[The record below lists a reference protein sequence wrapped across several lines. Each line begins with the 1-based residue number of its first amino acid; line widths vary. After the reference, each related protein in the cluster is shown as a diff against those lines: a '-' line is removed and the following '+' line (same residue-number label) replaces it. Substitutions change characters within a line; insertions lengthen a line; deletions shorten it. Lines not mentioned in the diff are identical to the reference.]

1 MALAV
6 VLFALIIV
14 GALVA
19 AAFQV
24 AHLEQRAGRS
34 SLDAAQ
40 ALEAAEAGVALV
52 LGEWEAFPQLGA
64 LAVQESVALPT
75 TALGTRAAFQPT
87 VLRLTDGMYLIS
99 SRGARTDAAGTVLA
113 QRVVGTLAR
122 AEGGA
127 VVQLLQRSWI
137 QLY

>member
-1 MALAV
+1 MALPVA
-6 VLFALIIV
+6 LFALIIV

-19 AAFQV
+19 VAFQV

-40 ALEAAEAGVALV
+40 ALEAAEAGLALV

-64 LAVQESVALPT
+64 LAVNDSVALPN
-75 TALGTRAAFQPT
+75 TALGPRAAFQPT
-87 VLRLTDGMYLIS
+87 VLRLTDGMLLIRS
-99 SRGARTDAAGTVLA
+99 HGVRTDAAGTVLA
-113 QRVVGTLAR
+113 QRVVGALAR
-122 AEGGA
+122 VEDGA
-127 VVQLLQRSWI
+127 VVPVLQRNWI